1 MYFCAVEIFA
11 NKRIDN
17 GMELLELILIYSFPS
32 LEFWERIRAMYGN
45 RQPIPFVTNQALRQ
59 YNNFN

>member
-32 LEFWERIRAMYGN
+32 LEFWERIRAIWKSSAN
-45 RQPIPFVTNQALRQ
+45 SVCDKPSLKAI
-59 YNNFN
+59 